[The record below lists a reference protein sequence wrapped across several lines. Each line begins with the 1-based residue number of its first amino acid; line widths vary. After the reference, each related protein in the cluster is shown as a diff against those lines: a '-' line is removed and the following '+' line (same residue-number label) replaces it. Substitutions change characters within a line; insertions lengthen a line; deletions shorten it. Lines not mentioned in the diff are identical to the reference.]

1 MTQDLEIPRLRPDRR
16 ETPEMPSACQARGC
30 GGAAAP
36 SIPAPPTFSEVRVNG
51 IEIPPEAIAQEIQHH
66 PAPSPEA
73 AWTEAARA
81 LAIRELLLQEA
92 RRQGIEA
99 ECEADEAGRVETD
112 IDATIAALLDAELDP
127 GEPDEA
133 ECRRYY
139 EARRERFHTADLF
152 EVSHILIE
160 PEGKGDDA
168 WRGAGI
174 QARAL
179 IKEVGE
185 DPAAFAAAAREL
197 SGCPSAAQ
205 DGSLGQIRRGELV
218 REVWE
223 AVESLEP
230 GTTHRNPVRSEHGWH
245 VLRLH
250 RRIEGEILPFE
261 AVKAKI
267 AEMLAARGWTVAAMR
282 YVAALAEAA
291 RIEGVAVEPAP
302 DAAAL

>member
-1 MTQDLEIPRLRPDRR
+1 MTQDLEIPRLRPERR
-16 ETPEMPSACQARGC
+16 DTPDLPSACQARGC
-30 GGAAAP
+30 GGPPAP
-36 SIPAPPTFSEVRVNG
+36 AGPPPPTFSEVRVNG
-51 IEIPPEAIAQEIQHH
+51 VEIPPEAIAQEIQHH
-66 PAPSPEA
+66 PAASPEA

-92 RRQGIEA
+92 QRRGIAGPPET
-99 ECEADEAGRVETD
+99 DEEGRVETD
-112 IDATIAALLDAELDP
+112 ADATVAALLDAELDP
-127 GEPDEA
+127 GAPDEA

-139 EARRERFHTADLF
+139 DARRERFRTADLF

-160 PEGKGDDA
+160 PEGGDDDA
-168 WRGAGI
+168 WRAAGLR
-174 QARAL
+174 ARAL
-179 IKEVGE
+179 VREVGE
-185 DPAAFAAAAREL
+185 DPKAFAAAAREL
-197 SGCPSAAQ
+197 SGCPSASQ

-223 AVESLEP
+223 AVEMLEP
-230 GTTHRNPVRSEHGWH
+230 GTTYRNPVRSEHGWH

-250 RRIEGEILPFE
+250 RRIDGEILPFE
-261 AVKAKI
+261 AVRDKI

-291 RIEGVAVEPAP
+291 RIEGIAVEPAQ

>member
-1 MTQDLEIPRLRPDRR
+1 MTQNLEIPRLRPETRD
-16 ETPEMPSACQARGC
+16 TPEMPSACQARGC
-30 GGAAAP
+30 GGAAP
-36 SIPAPPTFSEVRVNG
+36 SAPAPPTFSDVSVNG
-51 IEIPPEAIAQEIQHH
+51 VEIPPEAIAQEIQHH
-66 PAPSPEA
+66 PASSPEA

-81 LAIRELLLQEA
+81 LAVRELLLQEA
-92 RRQGIEA
+92 RRQNIEA
-99 ECEADEAGRVETD
+99 ACEPDEAGRVETD
-112 IDATIAALLDAELDP
+112 TDATIAALLDIALDP
-127 GEPDEA
+127 GEPGED

-139 EARRERFHTADLF
+139 EARRERFRTADLF

-160 PEGKGDDA
+160 PEGGGEDA
-168 WRGAGI
+168 WRNAGL

-223 AVESLEP
+223 AVERLEP

-261 AVKAKI
+261 VVQAKI

-282 YVAALAEAA
+282 YVADLAKDAQ
-291 RIEGVAVEPAP
+291 IEGIVVEPAP